1 MRYNYLAFLALLII
15 VLVACNQKNSAESH
29 NGKLNVVATT
39 GQLTDAV
46 RTIAG
51 DNVNLVGLL
60 GPGIDPH
67 SHQATTRELE
77 ALTNADII
85 FYNGLHLEAQ
95 MVEFLSQM
103 PNVKT
108 IAVGEKLPQ
117 DQLLTWSSYSYDP
130 HIWNDPLL
138 WSKAVEVVRDG
149 LIEADPA
156 HADSYRKNSDAYLA
170 QIKELDLFVKST
182 LATIPAENRV
192 IVTAHDAFS
201 YYGRAY
207 QLEVVGLQGISTQ
220 SEASTADVQKVANLI
235 VQRKIPAIFVE
246 TSVSP
251 RTVEAVKQAVQA
263 QNYSITIGG
272 SLYSDAL
279 GEKGTPGETYLGMIR
294 ENTLTIAKAL
304 GGTLPNP

>member
-1 MRYNYLAFLALLII
+1 MRYNYLAFLALLMIFLI
-15 VLVACNQKNSAESH
+15 ACNQKNSAESQ

-51 DNVNLVGLL
+51 DNVNLIGLL

-108 IAVGEKLPQ
+108 IAVGEQLPQ
-117 DQLLTWSSYSYDP
+117 DQLLTWSSSSYDP

-149 LIEADPA
+149 LIEADPT
-156 HADSYRKNSDAYLA
+156 HADSYRKNCDAYVA
-170 QIKELDLFVKST
+170 EIKELDLFVKST
-182 LATIPAENRV
+182 LATIPTENRV
-192 IVTAHDAFS
+192 LVTAHDAFS

-207 QLEVVGLQGISTQ
+207 NLEIVGLQGISTQ
-220 SEASTADVQKVANLI
+220 AEASTADVQKVANLI

-251 RTVEAVKQAVQA
+251 RTVEAVKEAVQA
-263 QNYSITIGG
+263 QNHTVAIGG

-279 GEKGTPGETYLGMIR
+279 GEQGTTAETYLGMIR
-294 ENTLTIAKAL
+294 ENTLTIAKGL
-304 GGTLPNP
+304 GGTISTP